1 MALAKLA
8 TRRHKS
14 PGATLSTCALA
25 ALGLSFAGCNAVL
38 GIDEPIESPQGS
50 TTMGGAMGGNVT
62 GTGSGGSGNTT
73 GGSGNATGGSG
84 NTTGGGTGSGGTSSG
99 TGGGSNGAAPDGGGS
114 AVEFAW
120 AEWPMPNPGT
130 SGLPYPQAYD
140 FTATVGVVAD
150 KVTNL
155 KWQQAIDGAAFGWA
169 DAQALCSGLTLAGGG
184 WRLPTRIEL
193 LSIVDFTNPNPLND
207 LRAFPGTPQARF
219 WTSSPVADEPSN
231 AWAVDFAFGN
241 GLVYSAPT
249 TAAYRVRCVR

>member
-1 MALAKLA
+1 LNALALAKQA
-8 TRRHKS
+8 TRRRTS
-14 PGATLSTCALA
+14 PGATFSTFALA
-25 ALGLSFAGCNAVL
+25 ALGLSFAGCNAIL
-38 GIDEPIESPQGS
+38 GIDEPIESAQGS
-50 TTMGGAMGGNVT
+50 TTTGGATGGNVT
-62 GTGSGGSGNTT
+62 GTGTGGNTT
-73 GGSGNATGGSG
+73 GTGPS
-84 NTTGGGTGSGGTSSG
+84 TGSGGTSPG
-99 TGGGSNGAAPDGGGS
+99 TGGGSNGAAPDGGGRT
-114 AVEFAW
+114 VEFAW

-193 LSIVDFTNPNPLND
+193 LSIVDFTNPNPLID